1 LTSIVTKKPQFDA
14 ILLATAL
21 VKTDIKNLDTQ
32 TKALD
37 TCLVAK
43 TPASHLAAANALVAQ
58 INTSFATAKTA
69 YGI

>member
-1 LTSIVTKKPQFDA
+1 
-14 ILLATAL
+14 
-21 VKTDIKNLDTQ
+21 LDTQ

-43 TPASHLAAANALVAQ
+43 TPSSPPSYLETANGYVNT
-58 INTSFATAKTA
+58 INNAFTAAKTA